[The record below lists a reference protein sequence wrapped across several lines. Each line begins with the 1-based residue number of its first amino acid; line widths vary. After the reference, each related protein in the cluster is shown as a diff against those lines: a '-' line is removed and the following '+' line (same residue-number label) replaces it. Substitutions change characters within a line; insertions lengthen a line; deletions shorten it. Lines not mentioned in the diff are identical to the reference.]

1 MAEEF
6 EWDMQ
11 VSLSKMQD
19 QEKDLRRDLRQ
30 KEGEIQELS
39 EALLLLQSELEQ
51 ASLVKESSS
60 AQVARDITKKNR
72 DLTMALEREKSKV
85 RELKAQVKEGQRLA
99 GSPKAGAASGSP
111 VGAKK
116 RSKGGEEGM
125 SPEEL
130 AKAWQTKFHAANS
143 KLNKEAA
150 KATEAKQ
157 SLKRAL
163 RALQRELGPEAD
175 LSVLSDAARQCPPP
189 PTLSAM
195 HTPRC
200 CCDRPSV

>member
-85 RELKAQVKEGQRLA
+85 RELKGMVKED
-99 GSPKAGAASGSP
+99 KALLYAHIWVA
-111 VGAKK
+111 
-116 RSKGGEEGM
+116 
-125 SPEEL
+125 
-130 AKAWQTKFHAANS
+130 
-143 KLNKEAA
+143 
-150 KATEAKQ
+150 
-157 SLKRAL
+157 
-163 RALQRELGPEAD
+163 
-175 LSVLSDAARQCPPP
+175 
-189 PTLSAM
+189 
-195 HTPRC
+195 
-200 CCDRPSV
+200 